1 MNLCSRTKFYVFAW
15 KTEFTRAIKYWQIK
29 RKESFLSVSLWR
41 QQHKKNG
48 EKEEVCL
55 SFKIKTQ
62 FKRHFRCI
70 IHIYLSFMDG
80 LILCVFFLLLQSEL
94 ISRCSFCVKCVEKW
108 RETEMA
114 KSTPRMPNYFSI
126 IWNAAHNGVA
136 TESTN
141 HFTTR
146 LYNKLSLHEH
156 TDTFSTTL

>member
-1 MNLCSRTKFYVFAW
+1 MHNTY
-15 KTEFTRAIKYWQIK
+15 I
-29 RKESFLSVSLWR
+29 SFIHGRSHSV
-41 QQHKKNG
+41 
-48 EKEEVCL
+48 C
-55 SFKIKTQ
+55 
-62 FKRHFRCI
+62 
-70 IHIYLSFMDG
+70 
-80 LILCVFFLLLQSEL
+80 FLLLQTEL
-94 ISRCSFCVKCVEKW
+94 ISCCSLCVKCVEKW